1 MEIFSTEVLIVG
13 SGCAGLNA
21 ADTLFDLGK
30 TDILLVTEGMNMG
43 TSRNTGSDKQ
53 TYYKLSL
60 ASGEPDSVS
69 ELAKTFFS
77 GGGVNGDTALVD
89 AACSVRAFMKLVNLG
104 VPFPT
109 NRYGEFVG
117 YQTDHDTKKR
127 ATSAG
132 PLTSGYMT
140 EALEKSVKRK
150 NIPIKDETVI
160 FKILTQN
167 GAVIGA
173 LGYDKKEQKIVLFRC
188 PNIILATGG
197 HAMIYENSVYPESQT
212 GMTGMALEA
221 GAEGANLS
229 EWQYGIASVDF
240 RWNLSGTYQQVM
252 PRYISV
258 DEKGKEYEFLSDYFE
273 KPEDAVNFVFMKGY
287 QWPFDSEKVNGSS
300 VIDLIVYHET
310 VHKGRTVYMD
320 FTKEPSA
327 LEHGFD
333 PLSEEAYTYLKSSDA
348 LLKTPIARLEKMNP
362 KAIELY
368 QSHGIDLKKD
378 LLKISVCAQHTN
390 GGLAVDENYETT
402 VSGLYAAGEV
412 AGTFGVYRPG
422 GAALNATQT
431 GSLRAAE
438 HIAFSV
444 SKKTVSN
451 DVILDCAKEE
461 IGKLFGEAEW
471 NVGEAMKKFA
481 SEMSRV
487 GAFLRDVPGMKR
499 LKEMSESMLKS
510 FPPIPA
516 GKQAVAGIKLRDML
530 ITQIAVLD
538 AMVAAAEHFGS
549 RGGSLV
555 TVGNPP
561 MDSAKQIFAMTESQK
576 SACKNQVI
584 YTAYQNGTANSRFCD
599 VRPIPEEN
607 NWFETVWNAYMK
619 KRNV

>member
-1 MEIFSTEVLIVG
+1 
-13 SGCAGLNA
+13 
-21 ADTLFDLGK
+21 
-30 TDILLVTEGMNMG
+30 
-43 TSRNTGSDKQ
+43 
-53 TYYKLSL
+53 
-60 ASGEPDSVS
+60 
-69 ELAKTFFS
+69 
-77 GGGVNGDTALVD
+77 
-89 AACSVRAFMKLVNLG
+89 
-104 VPFPT
+104 
-109 NRYGEFVG
+109 
-117 YQTDHDTKKR
+117 
-127 ATSAG
+127 
-132 PLTSGYMT
+132 
-140 EALEKSVKRK
+140 
-150 NIPIKDETVI
+150 
-160 FKILTQN
+160 
-167 GAVIGA
+167 
-173 LGYDKKEQKIVLFRC
+173 
-188 PNIILATGG
+188 
-197 HAMIYENSVYPESQT
+197 
-212 GMTGMALEA
+212 
-221 GAEGANLS
+221 
-229 EWQYGIASVDF
+229 
-240 RWNLSGTYQQVM
+240 M

-258 DEKGKEYEFLSDYFE
+258 DEKGKEHEFLSDYFE

-287 QWPFDSEKVNGSS
+287 QWPFDFEKVNGSS

-310 VHKGRTVYMD
+310 MHKGRTVYMD

-333 PLSEEAYTYLKSSDA
+333 TLSEEAYTYLKSSDA

-422 GAALNATQT
+422 GTALNATQT

-444 SKKTVSN
+444 SKKTVSD
-451 DVILDCAKEE
+451 DVILDCANKEV
-461 IGKLFGEAEW
+461 GKLFGEAEW

-516 GKQAVAGIKLRDML
+516 GKKAVAGIKLRDML

-576 SACKNQVI
+576 SACENQVI